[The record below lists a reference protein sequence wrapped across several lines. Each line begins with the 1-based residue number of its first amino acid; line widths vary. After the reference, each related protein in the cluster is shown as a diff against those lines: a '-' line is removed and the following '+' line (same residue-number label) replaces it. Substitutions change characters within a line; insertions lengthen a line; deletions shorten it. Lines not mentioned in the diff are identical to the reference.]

1 MDTERL
7 HIRRFQEEDLH
18 ALHALLSDAD
28 VMKYLE
34 APYTK
39 EMTERF
45 LFQCGISDP
54 PLIYAVEDREKT
66 FVGYV
71 IYHPYDQDS
80 YEIGW
85 VLHKNQWGKGYASE
99 LMQRL
104 IEDARGRTSKLL
116 IECAPAQEI
125 TKRIARRHH
134 FTLAEAKDDLEL
146 YILCLKSGVYTESQ

>member
-7 HIRRFQEEDLH
+7 HIRRFREDDLH

-45 LFQCGISDP
+45 LFCCGISAS
-54 PLIYAVEDREKT
+54 PLIYAVEDRKKT
-66 FVGYV
+66 IVGYV

-99 LMQRL
+99 LTQRL
-104 IEDARGRTSKLL
+104 IEDARGRTSKLI
-116 IECAPAQEI
+116 IECAPAQET
-125 TKRIARRHH
+125 TKRIAHRYH
-134 FTLAEAKDDLEL
+134 FTPAETTDDLEL
-146 YILCLKSGVYTESQ
+146 YVLFLKSGV